1 MSKITVISPE
11 RSKYKIILD
20 DGKSITVRKKDMAA
34 LSLNEGDETEYE
46 DLVSRLCPIQSADA
60 YESALTLLDSCART
74 ESEMRKKL
82 RMKSYVEPVID
93 YVVERLTSARLLDDT
108 ELARRIAQ
116 NAAAGGKGKYAIVRK
131 LRSKGLGRDD
141 IEGAMEEVSEEDQKE
156 NCLRECVR
164 LSKKYD
170 PSDRRA
176 YKNKLSQALA
186 RRGFSWDSIEYAI
199 GKVISDDFSE
209 YD

>member
-1 MSKITVISPE
+1 MSRITEISAE
-11 RSKYKIILD
+11 RYKYKVILD
-20 DGKSITVRKKDMAA
+20 DGKSLTVRKKDMAK
-34 LSLNEGDETEYE
+34 LSLSEGDETEYE
-46 DLVSRLCPIQSADA
+46 ELVQCLCPIQGADA

-74 ESEMRKKL
+74 ESEMRRKL
-82 RMKSYVEPVID
+82 RLKGYVEPVID

-131 LRSKGLGRDD
+131 LRMKGIGNDD
-141 IEGAMEEVSEEDQKE
+141 IEGAMEEVTEDDQKE
-156 NCLRECVR
+156 NCLRECMR

-186 RRGFSWDSIEYAI
+186 RRGFTWDSIEYAMN
-199 GKVISDDFSE
+199 KLFSSE
-209 YD
+209 WEE